1 MTIFNIDIL
10 GVAETHWTNE
20 TEAALEIGKHIIT
33 NSCRKDHIHC
43 QGLAIMLKKELVNKL
58 EGYNLKN
65 ERVMMIQ
72 LITAQKP
79 LHVFQI

>member
-1 MTIFNIDIL
+1 
-10 GVAETHWTNE
+10 
-20 TEAALEIGKHIIT
+20 
-33 NSCRKDHIHC
+33 
-43 QGLAIMLKKELVNKL
+43 MLKKELVNKL